1 MDSLGQSAHPRLPF
15 ARKDSTVRVKWLMN
29 CFRSHTLQ
37 MENFTRQLG
46 IPADAPIHTSLIPLF
61 NDDRINT

>member
-1 MDSLGQSAHPRLPF
+1 
-15 ARKDSTVRVKWLMN
+15 MN